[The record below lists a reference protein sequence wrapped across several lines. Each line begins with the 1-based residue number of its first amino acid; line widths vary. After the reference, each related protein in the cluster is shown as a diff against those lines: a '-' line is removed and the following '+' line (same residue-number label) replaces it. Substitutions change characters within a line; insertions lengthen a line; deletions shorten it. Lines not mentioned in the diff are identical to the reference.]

1 MGEWMMMCGGSTG
14 AMEQWSHQAME
25 PLSYRAIEPLSMEQW
40 MHDSES
46 ASRPISPTC
55 ARRLSLSVHCRVFV

>member
-1 MGEWMMMCGGSTG
+1 
-14 AMEQWSHQAME
+14 ME

-46 ASRPISPTC
+46 ASHPVSPTC
-55 ARRLSLSVHCRVFV
+55 ARRLSLSVHCSVFV